1 MNKYKSIA
9 LLAGLGLIGFAVYRY
24 YKRQVKFLED
34 ITYKVIGF
42 KFKKLS
48 IESVSVDI
56 TARIFNASNIE
67 ATVKEM
73 YLDAYINEIKIG
85 NVNEVKDI
93 LILPQKSSDVTF
105 NFTFDPRLIGANV
118 VSIITGS
125 IAAKDVYFD
134 VKGFL
139 RVKSGFLTLPLPFEY
154 RNNLKSYLKK

>member
-1 MNKYKSIA
+1 MNRYKTIA

-42 KFKKLS
+42 KIKKLS

-139 RVKSGFLTLPLPFEY
+139 KVKSGFLTLPLPFEY

>member
-1 MNKYKSIA
+1 MIRYKSIA

-42 KFKKLS
+42 KFRKLS

-56 TARIFNASNIE
+56 TTRIFNASNIE

-73 YLDAYINEIKIG
+73 YLDAFINEVKIG

-105 NFTFDPRLIGANV
+105 NFTFDPRLVGANI
-118 VSIITGS
+118 VSILTGS
-125 IAAKDVYFD
+125 VAAKDIIFD
-134 VKGFL
+134 VKGFIK
-139 RVKSGFLTLPLPFEY
+139 VKSGFLTLPLPFEY